1 MKQSE
6 YTITY
11 VMLWLNEE
19 VLNRCKPD
27 FNTSNNFDFESWY
40 GFDDHMV

>member
-27 FNTSNNFDFESWY
+27 FNTSNNFDLESWY